1 MAVGPGRASLSFRE
15 SVDQFRWHQVVRTFV
30 FKNVWTRFSLRN
42 VSSLTMTRERAIQRR
57 EKLAAQLS
65 SPTGVLRG
73 SLLQRTLPHSSGC
86 LQCARGE
93 GPPLWVLTGGIPA
106 EKRAQSACVPTRF
119 RRFARRSQTIGVSNG
134 AGRPSANGIHAS
146 CV

>member
-1 MAVGPGRASLSFRE
+1 MYGL
-15 SVDQFRWHQVVRTFV
+15 D
-30 FKNVWTRFSLRN
+30 SLRN

-93 GPPLWVLTGGIPA
+93 GPPLWVLTGGYPGG
-106 EKRAQSACVPTRF
+106 KTRPVSLRPDQVPQVRK
-119 RRFARRSQTIGVSNG
+119 ALANYRSFQRSLEAISEWNPFLL
-134 AGRPSANGIHAS
+134 RLDREESQEQEHQP
-146 CV
+146 